1 MAEFVYR
8 RQPKRYL
15 INLPRRAAERI
26 VERIEAMAAGEPA
39 DVQPISGQ
47 PGYFRLRIGPFRVIF
62 RREDNADT
70 IVITWIAPR
79 GDAY

>member
-1 MAEFVYR
+1 
-8 RQPKRYL
+8 
-15 INLPRRAAERI
+15 
-26 VERIEAMAAGEPA
+26 MAAGEPA

-47 PGYFRLRIGPFRVIF
+47 LGYFRLRIGPFRVIF

-70 IVITWIAPR
+70 IVITWIGPR